1 MLFNLISDPVWDCPP
16 FTLTTWDAAFDML
29 KVEVVNDEK
38 KQLIGQ
44 FEVPLL
50 AVLMLKGADGGATGG
65 ADGGADGGATEGD
78 TDTTTNTTTNT
89 TTDTTPDTTSDS
101 PTLVPEGWY
110 PLFRRNSSSSTPM
123 VNKRGELRM
132 EMRFDRTNL
141 VTNQR

>member
-50 AVLMLKGADGGATGG
+50 AVLMLKGADGGA
-65 ADGGADGGATEGD
+65 DGGATEGD
-78 TDTTTNTTTNT
+78 TDTTTNTTTDT
-89 TTDTTPDTTSDS
+89 TTDTTPDS